1 MIHLHQARPQR
12 EQFPL
17 CIKTGETMNT
27 ARDQFVSDFTLV
39 VDNNYEA
46 YTDTLNSLGN
56 QLPANSDQIRHSYE
70 SAIYQALEVLRQNKN
85 IEEVTVDLISQV
97 MLGWGADEFDDIAR
111 HYMGIKTES
120 EVA

>member
-1 MIHLHQARPQR
+1 MVHLHQAKPQR

-46 YTDTLNSLGN
+46 YTDTLNSLGDSV
-56 QLPANSDQIRHSYE
+56 PANSDQIRHSYE
-70 SAIYQALEVLRQNKN
+70 SAIHQALEVLRQNKN

-111 HYMGIKTES
+111 HYMGKE
-120 EVA
+120 